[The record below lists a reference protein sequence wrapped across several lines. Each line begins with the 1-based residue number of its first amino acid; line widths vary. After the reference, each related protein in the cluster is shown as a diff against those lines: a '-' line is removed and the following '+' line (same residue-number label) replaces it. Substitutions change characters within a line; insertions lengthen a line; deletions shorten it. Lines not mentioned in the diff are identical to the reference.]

1 MDLKANLCQINVV
14 SEVFGT
20 EHKNQVT
27 DTQLDEL
34 TRKTDD
40 RLNKAMIRRNVDY
53 FENLIIRIEASFK
66 RISLKDVG
74 LIAHFNDDFRGNLD
88 ISIGQ
93 MGTRLSIRVCPDSIA
108 LTLPDQK
115 VIDLCESNERDNVSL
130 LLAIIETVFEK
141 GFSEYEEEKKETD
154 LFDEIDTGTKS
165 SHL

>member
-93 MGTRLSIRVCPDSIA
+93 MGTRLSIRVCPDSIE